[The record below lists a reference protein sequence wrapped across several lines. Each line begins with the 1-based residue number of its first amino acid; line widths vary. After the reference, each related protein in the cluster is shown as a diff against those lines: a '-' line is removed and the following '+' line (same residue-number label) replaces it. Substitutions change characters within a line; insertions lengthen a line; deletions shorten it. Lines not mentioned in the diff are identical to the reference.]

1 MAADSGIGEHFELS
15 RTEALTIM
23 TFLVISIYNTVELFL
38 KIFMSF
44 KHRNNLYFWSLL
56 ASTAGI
62 ALYALGFF
70 FKYFNIIHQS
80 MVFVTLIVVGWCCM
94 VTGQSLVLYSRLHL
108 IFRDGRRLRWVLL
121 MIIFDAILCHVAVA
135 VLIYGANS
143 SNPDPFLTPYS
154 IYEKFQVTVFFVQEC
169 VISGLYMWQTVKTLR
184 TEGNIRGKA
193 GRTVMIHLLYMNV
206 IIIIMDITLLGVEY
220 AGYYY
225 IQTTYKAAVYSVKLK
240 MEFSILNKLI
250 KLVRG
255 KLQGSSSDPQ
265 SHHYTT
271 HTGTDNPTNPTRKNG
286 NIGVTTSI
294 ALGAYNNNNNTKPGS
309 PEPAPDFSS
318 MGVLKTTNVTVE
330 RSRMASDAE
339 DETSDFER
347 DSEQITENTNSGL
360 SLDGMRTGRESA
372 ASSSEVQFAKSG
384 F

>member
-1 MAADSGIGEHFELS
+1 MAADSGIGEDFNLS

-23 TFLVISIYNTVELFL
+23 TFLVISMYNTVELFL

-44 KHRNNLYFWSLL
+44 KQRNNLYFWSLL
-56 ASTAGI
+56 ASTGGI
-62 ALYALGFF
+62 TLYALGFF
-70 FKYFNIIHQS
+70 FKYFDVVHQS
-80 MVFVTLIVVGWCCM
+80 MIAVTLIVVGWCCM

-108 IFRDGRRLRWVLL
+108 IYRDGRRLRWVLL
-121 MIIFDAILCHVAVA
+121 MIIVDAILCHIPVS
-135 VLIYGANS
+135 VLIYGSNS
-143 SNPDPFLTPYS
+143 SNPGPFLTPYS
-154 IYEKFQVTVFFVQEC
+154 IYEKVQVSVFFVQEC

-184 TEGNIRGKA
+184 TEGNIRGNA
-193 GRTVMIHLLYMNV
+193 GRKVMMHLFYMNV

-250 KLVRG
+250 NLVRG

-265 SHHYTT
+265 SHHYPT

-286 NIGVTTSI
+286 NMGVTTSI
-294 ALGAYNNNNNTKPGS
+294 ALGPYNNNTKPHS

-318 MGVLKTTNVTVE
+318 MGVMKTTNVTVE
-330 RSRMASDAE
+330 RSRMGSDAE
-339 DETSDFER
+339 YETSEFGR

-360 SLDGMRTGRESA
+360 SLDEIRTGRGSA
-372 ASSSEVQFAKSG
+372 AGSSEVQFAKSG
-384 F
+384 A